1 MVKRK
6 AAISLDEWLTSGV
19 EIARPTPVS
28 EVMNEEAAFTVP
40 APTAEVRTEVK
51 EGPDSEANADVA
63 ANDHE
68 VADWFRAL
76 LETLGY
82 ELW

>member
-6 AAISLDEWLTSGV
+6 AATSLDEWLTSGV
-19 EIARPTPVS
+19 EIAKPTPTS
-28 EVMNEEAAFTVP
+28 EVVNEGAEVTVA
-40 APTAEVRTEVK
+40 APTAKVRTEVK
-51 EGPDSEANADVA
+51 EGPASEANADVA
-63 ANDHE
+63 VNDQE
-68 VADWFRAL
+68 VADWFWSL

>member
-6 AAISLDEWLTSGV
+6 AAINLDEWLTSGV

-28 EVMNEEAAFTVP
+28 EVVNEEAAVTLT

-51 EGPDSEANADVA
+51 EGLASEANADVA

-68 VADWFRAL
+68 VADWFWSL